1 MATLKEL
8 NSQLAAAQKK
18 HGAKSQAAG
27 RIQYKINQLNKDSKG
42 TVVRT
47 KDGKAVKTKTG
58 VVRQTDAT
66 KKKRTVTKRKTPS
79 EKQPNNPFKTV
90 VSAATAPAKI
100 KVSPIKKKIAA
111 NSGSKTK
118 KITPNSGSKGNI
130 QPVRLNKITLASTE
144 ANRLSKQQKQKQ
156 IQAENNKKI
165 AAQKAKLAKQKAAKK
180 EAKRQNEAIDEMASK
195 SDKAMRARK
204 KTAARLA
211 GQKQNEKNW
220 NATRK
225 LSTDEKVE
233 QRRKDYRNNKTSPY

>member
-58 VVRQTDAT
+58 VVRQNDAT

-79 EKQPNNPFKTV
+79 AKQPNNPFKTV

-100 KVSPIKKKIAA
+100 KGSPIKKKIAA

-144 ANRLSKQQKQKQ
+144 VNRLSKQQKQKQ
-156 IQAENNKKI
+156 IQDANNKKI
-165 AAQKAKLAKQKAAKK
+165 ATQKAKLAKQKAAKK
-180 EAKRQNEAIDEMASK
+180 EAKRQNEAIDAMASK

-211 GQKQNEKNW
+211 SQKQNEKNW

>member
-27 RIQYKINQLNKDSKG
+27 RIQYKINQLNKGSKG
-42 TVVRT
+42 T
-47 KDGKAVKTKTG
+47 AVKSKTGVVKSKTG

-225 LSTDEKVE
+225 LSTDEKVK
-233 QRRKDYRNNKTSPY
+233 QRQKDYRNNKTSPY

>member
-225 LSTDEKVE
+225 LSTDEKVK
-233 QRRKDYRNNKTSPY
+233 QRQKDYRNNKTSPY